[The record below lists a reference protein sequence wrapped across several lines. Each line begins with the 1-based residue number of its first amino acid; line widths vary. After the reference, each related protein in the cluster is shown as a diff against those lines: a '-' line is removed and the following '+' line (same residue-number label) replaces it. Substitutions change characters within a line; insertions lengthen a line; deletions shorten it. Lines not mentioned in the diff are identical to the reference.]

1 MTNDEI
7 MEKAKE
13 FASED
18 VGRMYAAVAMVNEWQ
33 KETGGTLDEYL
44 EYIETHCV
52 KKKAV
57 ELKQK
62 DVADGNERVN

>member
-7 MEKAKE
+7 MKKAKE
-13 FASED
+13 FAAEE
-18 VGRMYAAVAMVNEWQ
+18 VGRLYITVAMLIEWQ

-52 KKKAV
+52 KKNSCRA
-57 ELKQK
+57 
-62 DVADGNERVN
+62 